1 MFFLKIDF
9 HILRI
14 CDGRLGSN
22 SRSLEFGERYI
33 GCELGAGPGC
43 SLKKLAIYM
52 IVKGVGTI
60 IPAKRQFRGNFTSIK
75 AKHSH
80 YMSKFG
86 RKIFF
91 YALAR
96 GAL

>member
-1 MFFLKIDF
+1 
-9 HILRI
+9 
-14 CDGRLGSN
+14 
-22 SRSLEFGERYI
+22 
-33 GCELGAGPGC
+33 
-43 SLKKLAIYM
+43 M